1 MAGKRDTYDATD
13 EVDVMAGDDDEDFV
27 PSITV
32 DDEDED
38 DTDPR
43 DEDDSDDEGVEAS
56 ADGDDVDTDEDA
68 DEDDGEGDDQEDP
81 EDDLGPIDPPA
92 NWPQQE
98 QEFFKDLPPALQHAY
113 LDRARHMLADY
124 TRKTQEVARVRQGY
138 ADLERTISPHVQ
150 KWALNGMGPS
160 QAVQQLIALSDFA
173 TERPQDFIQYFAN
186 LRGVDLASLA
196 NQKAQEDEYI
206 DPQVHALRQQLS
218 GVQAQLNQTTQ
229 AQVQAQ
235 QAAQRQQYVQTYQA
249 TNAGIENFAT
259 QTDQAGKPLYPY
271 FNDLEEDM
279 ALEISSGRA
288 QNLHEAYERAKWSNP
303 YTRSKLLASTRA
315 RDNARARQR
324 MQEARYAA
332 SSLSGAS
339 APQAAYTPDD
349 LGIRGLLEA
358 TSSGLL

>member
-1 MAGKRDTYDATD
+1 MAGKRDTYDATE
-13 EVDVMAGDDDEDFV
+13 EVDVMAGDDDEDFT
-27 PSITV
+27 PSITADDDDETPDPR

-38 DTDPR
+38 DESLEADA
-43 DEDDSDDEGVEAS
+43 DDDDSDP
-56 ADGDDVDTDEDA
+56 DEDA
-68 DEDDGEGDDQEDP
+68 DEGDDGGEDQEDP

-98 QEFFKDLPPALQHAY
+98 QEFFKELPPALQHAY
-113 LDRARHMLADY
+113 LDRARHMMADY

-138 ADLERTISPHVQ
+138 AELERTISPHVQ

-160 QAVQQLIALSDFA
+160 QAIQQLIALSDFA
-173 TERPQDFIQYFAN
+173 TERPQEFLQYFAN
-186 LRGVDLASLA
+186 LRGVDLNALA
-196 NQKAQEDEYI
+196 NQKAQADEYI

-218 GVQAQLNQTTQ
+218 GVQAQLNQTVQQQQ
-229 AQVQAQ
+229 AAQ

-249 TNAGIENFAT
+249 VDNGIENFAS
-259 QTDQAGKPLYPY
+259 QTDQNGKPLYPY
-271 FNDLEEDM
+271 FNELEEDM

-303 YTRSKLLASTRA
+303 YTRSKLLAQTRA

-339 APQAAYTPDD
+339 APQAAFSPEGLGLRD
-349 LGIRGLLEA
+349 LIEA